1 MMGLYLDLDKNDVA
15 ELGRCNDFFVRDVK
29 PIAERVENIRLYKK
43 ENIEINE
50 YDLLSYHCY
59 VYWVRF
65 YALYVDRVDELDR
78 GTRYNQSVLGEKL
91 IFSREQY
98 KNDALGF
105 LSNLCRVLYEYNFI
119 TGGLESNNNR
129 TIGRSDLDNLADK
142 YHHRSA
148 ESQQFAWIRDVMPI
162 LIAQYIVTQPNF
174 IDAIKMADDVKK
186 QVDEIEVRITT
197 KLNRS
202 FFTIENEKKEIK
214 IHVDSAKKEINDHL
228 DSKMAAVREIEG
240 KILAAREHIESDNKN
255 IDRLKEIISNY
266 RSEFNFVGLSQAFE
280 KIRKIKRR
288 GFIYATLCYIVL
300 GVAMLAAPVGAFWLH
315 LTTPSFFSQG
325 LSGLL
330 SLLPLATIELIFFY
344 FFRLS
349 YIEVKS
355 LKIQILQIDVRLS
368 LCAFIHSYMDFRKM
382 NGGDISELLK
392 CFDTMIFSPIQA
404 NEGNI
409 PSMFDGSE
417 AIANF
422 LSKVVTGKG
431 Q

>member
-1 MMGLYLDLDKNDVA
+1 MGLYLELSKNDIT
-15 ELGRCNDFFVRDVK
+15 ELGKCNAFFVRDVK
-29 PIAERVENIRLYKK
+29 PIAERVENIRLHKK

-65 YALYVDRVDELDR
+65 YALYVNCVNELDR

-91 IFSREQY
+91 IFSQEQY
-98 KNDALGF
+98 ENDALGF

-119 TGGLESNNNR
+119 TGNVEYNKNR
-129 TIGRSDLDNLADK
+129 AISRSELDNLADK
-142 YHHRSA
+142 YYTRST
-148 ESQQFAWIRDVMPI
+148 ESQQFAWIRDVMPT

-186 QVDEIEVRITT
+186 QVDEIELRMID
-197 KLNRS
+197 KLNLS
-202 FFTIENEKKEIK
+202 FVTIENEKKEIEN
-214 IHVDSAKKEINDHL
+214 HVDNAKQKINNHL
-228 DSKMAAVREIEG
+228 DSKMAEVQNIES
-240 KILAAREHIESDNKN
+240 KILESRKDIENDKKN
-255 IDRLKEIISNY
+255 IEELKRIISNH
-266 RSEFNFVGLSQAFE
+266 RSDFNFVGLSQAFA
-280 KIRKIKRR
+280 KIKEIK
-288 GFIYATLCYIVL
+288 GLELKYATRWYRCL
-300 GVAMLAAPVGAFWLH
+300 GAAILAAPIFALILH
-315 LTTPSFFSQG
+315 LEMPSLFSQG
-325 LSGLL
+325 LSGLF
-330 SLLPLATIELIFFY
+330 LLMPLATIELVFLY

-349 YIEVKS
+349 YIDAKS
-355 LKIQILQIDVRLS
+355 IKTQVLQIDVRLS
-368 LCAFIHSYMDFRKM
+368 LCAFIHSYIDFRKE
-382 NGGDISELLK
+382 NGGDVNELLK

-404 NEGNI
+404 VEGNI

>member
-1 MMGLYLDLDKNDVA
+1 MGLYLELDKNDVA

-29 PIAERVENIRLYKK
+29 PIAERVENIRLHKK

-91 IFSREQY
+91 IFSRAQY

-129 TIGRSDLDNLADK
+129 AIGRSDLDNLADK

-148 ESQQFAWIRDVMPI
+148 ESQKFAWIRDVMPT

-186 QVDEIEVRITT
+186 QVGEIEERMTE
-197 KLNRS
+197 KLNGS
-202 FFTIENEKKEIK
+202 FGTIENEKKEIK
-214 IHVDSAKKEINDHL
+214 IHIDSAKKEINDHL
-228 DSKMAAVREIEG
+228 DSKMVAVRDIEREIVKSRIKMDED
-240 KILAAREHIESDNKN
+240 KDIIQELEKV
-255 IDRLKEIISNY
+255 ISNY
-266 RSEFNFVGLSQAFE
+266 RSEFNFVGLSHAFA
-280 KIRKIKRR
+280 KIRKVKAIELRDAVVWYR
-288 GFIYATLCYIVL
+288 NIGGLIFIAPLVAFLLHFIMPSLFSKGVEGLFLFLPLVTVEIVL
-300 GVAMLAAPVGAFWLH
+300 
-315 LTTPSFFSQG
+315 
-325 LSGLL
+325 
-330 SLLPLATIELIFFY
+330 FY

-349 YIEVKS
+349 YLESKS
-355 LKIQILQIDVRLS
+355 IKTQILQIDVRLS
-368 LCAFIHSYMDFRKM
+368 LCAFIHSYIDFRKE
-382 NGGDISELLK
+382 NGGDVSELLK

-404 NEGNI
+404 VEGNI

-422 LSKVVTGKG
+422 LSKVVSGKG

>member
-1 MMGLYLDLDKNDVA
+1 MGLYLDLDKNDVA

-50 YDLLSYHCY
+50 NDLLSYHCY

-197 KLNRS
+197 KLNSS

-228 DSKMAAVREIEG
+228 DSKMADVKNIEN
-240 KILAAREHIESDNKN
+240 KILESRKDIENDKKN
-255 IDRLKEIISNY
+255 IEELKGVISNY
-266 RSEFNFVGLSQAFE
+266 RSEFNFVGLSQAFT
-280 KIRKIKRR
+280 KIKDIKRDELK
-288 GFIYATLCYIVL
+288 YATLWYRWL
-300 GVAMLAAPVGAFWLH
+300 GLAILAAPIITLVLH
-315 LTTPSFFSQG
+315 FSMPSLFSQG
-325 LSGLL
+325 LSGLFL
-330 SLLPLATIELIFFY
+330 LLPLATIELVFLY

-349 YIEVKS
+349 YIDAKS
-355 LKIQILQIDVRLS
+355 IKTQVLQIDVRLS
-368 LCAFIHSYMDFRKM
+368 LCAFIQDYIGYRKR
-382 NGGDISELLK
+382 NDSEIGDLFK